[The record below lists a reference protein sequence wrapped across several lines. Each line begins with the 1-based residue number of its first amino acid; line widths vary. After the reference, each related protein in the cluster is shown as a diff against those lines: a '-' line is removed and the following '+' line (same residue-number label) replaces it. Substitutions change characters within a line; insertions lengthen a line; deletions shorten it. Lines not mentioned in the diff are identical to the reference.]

1 MLSGPSGVSD
11 RSVRDGKVV
20 FMRATLKITV
30 LLGVAG
36 LALATTVAVGSQQA
50 QPASA
55 VRPAPKAQAPP
66 KTPAPSPKALTARK
80 TAPPLPNVGF
90 APVRPMDVVR
100 ATYDFAAQHPE
111 ILNYV
116 PCYCGCG
123 SQGHKANESCFVA
136 RRDPRG
142 NVLEWDTHGFGCT
155 ICIDVAREAM
165 QMYSSGADVHSIR
178 AAIERKWT
186 PGNAAGKTPTP
197 LPPAKK
203 TS

>member
-1 MLSGPSGVSD
+1 MQPID
-11 RSVRDGKVV
+11 KT
-20 FMRATLKITV
+20 FTL
-30 LLGVAG
+30 LLGIAAV
-36 LALATTVAVGSQQA
+36 ALAATVAVAASQTTSAKAPAA
-50 QPASA
+50 QGKAPAS
-55 VRPAPKAQAPP
+55 
-66 KTPAPSPKALTARK
+66 TRK

-111 ILNYV
+111 VLRYV

-123 SQGHKANESCFVA
+123 SQGHMNNEACFVA
-136 RRDPRG
+136 RRDARG

-155 ICIDVAREAM
+155 ICVDVAREAM
-165 QMYSSGADVHSIR
+165 QMYSSGADVVSIR

-197 LPPAKK
+197 FPPKK
-203 TS
+203 SS

>member
-1 MLSGPSGVSD
+1 MQALH
-11 RSVRDGKVV
+11 KV
-20 FMRATLKITV
+20 TV
-30 LLGVAG
+30 LLGIAG
-36 LALATTVAVGSQQA
+36 LVLATAITTRSAEAESIQAAKVDRSQQA
-50 QPASA
+50 PAKA
-55 VRPAPKAQAPP
+55 AAPARVRK
-66 KTPAPSPKALTARK
+66 SV
-80 TAPPLPNVGF
+80 PPLPNVGF

-111 ILNYV
+111 ILSYV

-123 SQGHKANESCFVA
+123 SQGHKHNESCFVA

-155 ICIDVAREAM
+155 ICVDVAREAM

-186 PGNAAGKTPTP
+186 PGNGAGKTPTP

-203 TS
+203 

>member
-1 MLSGPSGVSD
+1 
-11 RSVRDGKVV
+11 
-20 FMRATLKITV
+20 MRATLKITV
-30 LLGVAG
+30 LLGIAG
-36 LALATTVAVGSQQA
+36 LALATTVAFGSQQA

-66 KTPAPSPKALTARK
+66 KTSAAGSKALTARK
-80 TAPPLPNVGF
+80 TAPPLPTVGF

-142 NVLEWDTHGFGCT
+142 NVIEWDTHGFGCT

>member
-1 MLSGPSGVSD
+1 MKAAKYVPHLLGLAG
-11 RSVRDGKVV
+11 
-20 FMRATLKITV
+20 TV
-30 LLGVAG
+30 LVATVVVAG
-36 LALATTVAVGSQQA
+36 GQATPQKTA
-50 QPASA
+50 A
-55 VRPAPKAQAPP
+55 VRPASSKPQAPSA
-66 KTPAPSPKALTARK
+66 KPAVVRK
-80 TAPPLPNVGF
+80 SVPPLPNVGF

-111 ILNYV
+111 ILSYV

-123 SQGHKANESCFVA
+123 SQGHKANDSCFVA

-165 QMYSSGADVHSIR
+165 QLYSSGADVRSIR

-186 PGNAAGKTPTP
+186 PGNEAGKTPTP
-197 LPPAKK
+197 PPPAKK